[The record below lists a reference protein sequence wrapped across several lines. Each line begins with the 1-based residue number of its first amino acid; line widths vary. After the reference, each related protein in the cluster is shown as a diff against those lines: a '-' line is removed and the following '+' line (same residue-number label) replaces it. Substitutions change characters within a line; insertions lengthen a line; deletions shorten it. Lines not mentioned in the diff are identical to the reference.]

1 MNVNS
6 VISVGYQGVQKGFNG
21 LEENA
26 QKVASLGV
34 NSNGEPSSVVEP
46 VVGLIE
52 NEALVK
58 ASISVIK
65 TADELLGSIID
76 INA

>member
-1 MNVNS
+1 MEADV
-6 VISVGYQGVQKGFNG
+6 
-21 LEENA
+21 
-26 QKVASLGV
+26 
-34 NSNGEPSSVVEP
+34 EPTVEPVVEP